1 MSDLKAQRP
10 VPALYIVATPIGHLD
25 DITLRALHTL
35 RGVDRIL
42 AEDTRHSAHLLQHF
56 AIDRPM
62 VSLHE
67 HNEGARVVQI
77 MQWLDAGE
85 SLALITDAGTPLIS
99 DPGFVVVR
107 ALREKGYAVVPV
119 PGVSAVITALCA
131 AGLPSDRFQFIGF
144 LPSKT
149 GPRERVLTEA
159 LAYTGT
165 TVCYE
170 SPRRMVET
178 LELVARLA
186 PQRPMVIARE
196 LTKQF
201 ETFLSGTADELL
213 LRLREDTD
221 QQRGE
226 MVLLLHGQA
235 TETLAIEV
243 DVDALLGLLAQYMP
257 PKKAAGEAAQLLGGS
272 KNALY
277 SRLLAGRAT
286 PEST

>member
-25 DITLRALHTL
+25 DITLRALQVL
-35 RGVDRIL
+35 RNVDRIL

-67 HNEGARVVQI
+67 HNEAARVVQI
-77 MQWLDAGE
+77 MRWLDAGE

-107 ALREKGYAVVPV
+107 ALREQGYAVVPV

-144 LPSKT
+144 LPSKN
-149 GPRERVLTEA
+149 GPRERALTEA

-165 TVCYE
+165 TLCYE

-178 LELVARLA
+178 LEILARLA
-186 PQRPMVIARE
+186 PQRPLVIARE

-213 LRLREDTD
+213 RCLRDDTD

-235 TETLAIEV
+235 TETLATEV
-243 DVDALLGLLAQYMP
+243 NVDALLGLLAQYMP

-277 SRLLAGRAT
+277 ARLLSGRAT